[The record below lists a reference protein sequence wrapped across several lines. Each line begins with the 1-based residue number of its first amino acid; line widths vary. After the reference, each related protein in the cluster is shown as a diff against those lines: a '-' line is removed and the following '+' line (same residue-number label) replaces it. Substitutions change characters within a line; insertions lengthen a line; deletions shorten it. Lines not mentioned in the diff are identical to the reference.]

1 MGLDMYLNKMPRYKK
16 ATATDVSAIENYL
29 EWKKAKE
36 QGSKYANCTLEKWCG
51 VKFSELPPTEYR
63 IFYKKFFTEKYY
75 QWDTEHKHGYYR
87 IIENVGYWRKANH
100 IHNWFVEN
108 VQDNEDDCNYHD
120 EVTKETLEELL
131 HICNTVLESC
141 ELVEGQ
147 VQNGETYKD
156 GEWIPIMEDGYL
168 VKDPTIA
175 EELLPT
181 QSGFFFGDTAYDK
194 WYVEDIKETIRIIE
208 NLLKTTDF
216 SKEMIYYISSW

>member
-36 QGSKYANCTLEKWCG
+36 QGSKYANCSLEKWCG

-63 IFYKKFFTEKYY
+63 FFYKKFFTLKYS
-75 QWDTEHKHGYYR
+75 QWDTEQKHGYHR

-108 VQDNEDDCNYHD
+108 VQDYEDDCDYHN
-120 EVTKETLEELL
+120 EVTKEILEELL
-131 HICNTVLESC
+131 KICTTVLDSC
-141 ELVEGQ
+141 ELVEAQ

-168 VKDPTIA
+168 VKDPTVA

-181 QSGFFFGDTAYDK
+181 QSGFFFGDTTYNK
-194 WYVEDIKETIRIIE
+194 WYVEDIKETIQIIE
-208 NLLKTTDF
+208 KVLKTTDF